1 MKARYFILI
10 LLSGLVF
17 SCQKFEPFVAEKTE
31 NLSSSKLI
39 LKSMLQDRDT
49 QWTVDDLNIPSENAG
64 WKEITD
70 VSELAFLLEFG
81 STAGEKYR
89 LAADINVAES
99 ELAEK
104 FTSEIGVERFEN
116 FEFDGN
122 GKTISGLDL
131 PWAAGV
137 FSVVKNSK
145 IYDLTIDD
153 SKVGAE
159 TNVSNF
165 NGTGMLIG
173 SATGTLQ
180 VSNINI
186 LSCEVLAPCKVGGLV
201 GSLLDVDATFS
212 GCNITDSDVSTVYFK
227 GVSGWAGGFV
237 GFVGRE
243 VEKSRASVVK
253 VVATDCSVS
262 GGSVNAH
269 MESSTRFSGKF
280 VGTVNGYDYRENIS
294 LTRCTV
300 NTSFNGLDAEAQAFT
315 PVYAGEFL
323 GGDKY
328 GNATVSV
335 DGVDLCLPWDGTSQ
349 REPQLSEAAYDGE
362 AGAYLVCHPEELA
375 YFQGKTV
382 TDKKILIRHDIDLN
396 GKTFTPVVEFIYLD
410 GQKVDG
416 TNCAIRNL
424 KVNFKHTSSG
434 YGGALINRVNTTGT
448 IHKNLNFVGA
458 DIYVSH
464 YDTVPA
470 DIAKAG
476 QYGNAYAATLCS
488 RVWADKVYT
497 VSNVHCYD
505 GMINGVCKIG
515 GILGGSLTME
525 NCSVNNY
532 YIKNHQVNCPN
543 AYKIEKDASIAT
555 ATCYAEF
562 YTEGECGG
570 LIGFIASNSTITN
583 CAVQNTRMKC
593 MGQQDQNATIE
604 VKTFLGTTS
613 TLKYLIPGRH
623 VNQFIGDIR
632 TQSENKDARITV
644 NVVDPRVSGNKYIG
658 SGNMYE
664 NKTDE
669 VEISADSDQ
678 ATTLDYNYTYSN
690 TSCKY
695 VGSAYYIGCDIVSM
709 HEGDYQG
716 YLYVTENGAKTSVT
730 VDGGLK

>member
-227 GVSGWAGGFV
+227 GVSGWAGGFL

-243 VEKSRASVVK
+243 VEKSTESAVSVI
-253 VVATDCSVS
+253 AENCSVT
-262 GGSVNAH
+262 GGNVKAH
-269 MESSTRFSGKF
+269 MESSTRYSGTF
-280 VGTVNGYDYRENIS
+280 LGTLNGYDANEVVDLKNCQVS
-294 LTRCTV
+294 TTFV
-300 NTSFNGLDAEAQAFT
+300 GLDSKASSYVSIY
-315 PVYAGEFL
+315 PDRKV
-323 GGDKY
+323 GGHKY
-328 GNATVSV
+328 MNGNLCF
-335 DGVDLCLPWDGTSQ
+335 DGLNYVTPWDGTTKKQ
-349 REPQLSEAAYDGE
+349 PKLVDGTYQVYT
-362 AGAYLVCHPEELA
+362 GEELA
-375 YFQGKTV
+375 WFQDQEV
-382 TDKKILIRHDIDLN
+382 TDHIQICNDIDL
-396 GKTFTPVVEFIYLD
+396 GGHLFLPLKKASYID
-410 GQKVDG
+410 GQKSEG
-416 TNCAIRNL
+416 KNFEIRNL
-424 KVNFKHTSSG
+424 KVVRENCGKED
-434 YGGALINRVNTTGT
+434 GGAFIRQASGTTV
-448 IHKNLNFVGA
+448 HKNITFRGA
-458 DIYVSH
+458 DIKATH
-464 YDTVPA
+464 DPNA
-470 DIAKAG
+470 DH
-476 QYGNAYAATLCS
+476 GNAYCATLCGNMT
-488 RVWADKVYT
+488 DTY
-497 VSNVHCYD
+497 
-505 GMINGVCKIG
+505 
-515 GILGGSLTME
+515 TME
-525 NCSVNNY
+525 NVHAYDGKLYGVNKMGGLLGRVY
-532 YIKNHQVNCPN
+532 
-543 AYKIEKDASIAT
+543 AT
-555 ATCYAEF
+555 ATIKNCSVSGYTIENYKVMDKPETFTGTAEKAGMTVTATATF
-562 YTEGECGG
+562 YPHGEIGG
-570 LIGFIASNSTITN
+570 MIGFIQGKTDVSNCQIS
-583 CAVQNTRMKC
+583 NTVI
-593 MGQQDQNATIE
+593 NATGQADAKATLSGSSAAVFAINA
-604 VKTFLGTTS
+604 LGGFVV
-613 TLKYLIPGRH
+613 PGRH
-623 VNQFIGDIR
+623 VSALIGDIR
-632 TQSENKDARITV
+632 TGK
-644 NVVDPRVSGNKYIG
+644 SGAG
-658 SGNMYE
+658 FAV
-664 NKTDE
+664 T
-669 VEISADSDQ
+669 ISNC
-678 ATTLDYNYTYSN
+678 T
-690 TSCKY
+690 
-695 VGSAYYIGCDIVSM
+695 VGSDVTVTPTWDKHSSNAPFIGQCYYIYSRDNSSG
-709 HEGDYQG
+709 
-716 YLYVTENGAKTSVT
+716 SVT
-730 VDGGLK
+730 VDGNSQSIKHCVSF